1 MKTKVLLYL
10 ALCIISG
17 LLASCFKQPDIPDTT
32 TDIEGTITDATTGDS
47 MANYNVV
54 LVRAPIADKGSTLNT
69 IDTTVATDTKG
80 HYKIAKKLDYYK
92 TRAYMLNAEWTLKY
106 APITDQ
112 VEVTVGIKNIFNFKI
127 QRQQNYVVIN
137 GVVSDSQNNKL
148 SNIRVSLYNLH
159 KQFNSLVM
167 VNDTLTNIAGNF
179 HFEYEWSDTLQD
191 AYKII
196 VLKTDKYQAS
206 DDYWVK
212 WGVDNY
218 FNIVLNPL
226 K

>member
-127 QRQQNYVVIN
+127 QRQPSYVIIN
-137 GVVSDSQNNKL
+137 GVINDTNNIKLTNVKVDLYNILKVYNDISLEATTNSDSL
-148 SNIRVSLYNLH
+148 
-159 KQFNSLVM
+159 
-167 VNDTLTNIAGNF
+167 GNF
-179 HFEYEWSDTLQD
+179 HFEFEWTDTLQLK
-191 AYKII
+191 YKVNIPQ
-196 VLKTDKYQAS
+196 TDKYQAS

>member
-54 LVRAPIADKGSTLNT
+54 LVGAPIADKGSTLNT

-80 HYKIAKKLDYYK
+80 HYKIVKKLDYYK

-112 VEVTVGIKNIFNFKI
+112 VEVKVGVKNIFNFKI
-127 QRQQNYVVIN
+127 ARQKNYAITDGIVTDIQNKY
-137 GVVSDSQNNKL
+137 L
-148 SNIRVSLYNLH
+148 SNIKVDLIY
-159 KQFNSLVM
+159 
-167 VNDTLTNIAGNF
+167 VNKITNDYATEKEIITDSIGKF
-179 HFEYEWSDTLQD
+179 HFEYQWTDTLREE
-191 AYKII
+191 YKIK
-196 VLKTDKYQAS
+196 VPQTDKYQAS

>member
-32 TDIEGTITDATTGDS
+32 TDIEGTITDAITGDS

-54 LVRAPIADKGSTLNT
+54 LLRAPIADKGSTLNT
-69 IDTTVATDTKG
+69 IDTTVATDAKG